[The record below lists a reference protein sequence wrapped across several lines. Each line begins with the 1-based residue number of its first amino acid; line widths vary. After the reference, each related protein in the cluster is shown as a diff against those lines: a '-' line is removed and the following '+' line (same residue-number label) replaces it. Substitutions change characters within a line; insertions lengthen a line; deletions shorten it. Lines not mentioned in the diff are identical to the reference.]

1 MKIHLSSSLLT
12 ALCASALCATPAW
25 ADGGESGAKAA
36 KGCAVHAGSAAKV
49 KSCCQNSTFNQ
60 DTEAKERKEA
70 AVCVKL
76 VNNSKAAKN
85 QGLAVQ

>member
-1 MKIHLSSSLLT
+1 MKTRLCFSLLT
-12 ALCASALCATPAW
+12 ALCTSALCTTPAW

-49 KSCCQNSTFNQ
+49 KSCCQNSTYNQ
-60 DTEAKERKEA
+60 ATEAKERKEA

-76 VNNSKAAKN
+76 VNSNKAAKS
-85 QGLAVQ
+85 

>member
-1 MKIHLSSSLLT
+1 MKTQLCLSLFAALCTSALLT
-12 ALCASALCATPAW
+12 TPAW

-36 KGCAVHAGSAAKV
+36 KGCAVHAGSAAKL

-60 DTEAKERKEA
+60 ETEAKERKEA

-76 VNNSKAAKN
+76 VNSSKASKS
-85 QGLAVQ
+85 

>member
-1 MKIHLSSSLLT
+1 MKAITFLYAPLALAAISLFISP
-12 ALCASALCATPAW
+12 AL

-49 KSCCQNSTFNQ
+49 KSCCQNSTYNQ
-60 DTEAKERKEA
+60 ETEAKERKEA

-76 VNNSKAAKN
+76 VNSNKAAK
-85 QGLAVQ
+85 G